1 MKIFNDK
8 TRKVISTLAIVIVL
22 MRLVEF
28 EENQLARFLEILTM
42 LYRIVKTVDSLVS
55 KNGSIDKDIDLE
67 N

>member
-55 KNGSIDKDIDLE
+55 KNGSMDKDIDLE